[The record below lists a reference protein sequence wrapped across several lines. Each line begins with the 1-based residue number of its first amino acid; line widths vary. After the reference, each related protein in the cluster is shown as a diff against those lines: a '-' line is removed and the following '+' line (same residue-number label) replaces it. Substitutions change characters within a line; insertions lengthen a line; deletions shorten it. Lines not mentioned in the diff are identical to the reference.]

1 MILAAFP
8 LPVWIAGALI
18 LAGIVVLLQ
27 RLRVQRQVVR
37 VATALFWREAARAA
51 PASVLHRRFRHPL
64 AFLLVLLIVGLLWF
78 ASALPMLPPVAGVQ
92 TEVFYL
98 DASAAM
104 TAGDRFGEARRALIA
119 DVGAVPAE
127 HRAVYLGDLYG
138 TRLLAPG
145 EDIALLARRLAQVQ
159 PQAFASAFPAWR
171 RELPARLETGGPVRL
186 HYYGTAATLQAAVSA
201 ADTGTRVVQGYIA
214 PPIAGNRG
222 IVALGALPAAS
233 GAWDKADVVLRLA
246 AAEGAPPAPTALAF
260 RRDGK
265 PFTPTLA
272 ALPSGRVLLRDVP
285 ADGALLEAAFRT
297 GDGFPAD
304 DRAALRLPER
314 HAIRVAILGQVP
326 SSLRAVL
333 AADDAIRLTRPTD
346 AEVLVTDGTAGA
358 AIAKPSLLLAP
369 AASQRTTFTFALPR
383 GGTTETLTAALDQL
397 GLGKLDARDLA
408 DALHRPVTVAMQDAG
423 VRTIA
428 VWRELFSPDSDFAR
442 ARTMPLFV
450 GRAIRWLAA
459 PTPWIAFAPAGG
471 TLTDRVAPDPWS
483 ALSLPGMD
491 AADTGVAL
499 PAAGAANL
507 DGVAVQVSLTDAGTT
522 LGTGAVLPIDK
533 AGAAS
538 HPLPR
543 DIPFTLALVAAAL
556 LLAGEWVLFQRGRLP

>member
-8 LPVWIAGALI
+8 LSVWIAGALVLAAI
-18 LAGIVVLLQ
+18 LVVLQ

-37 VATALFWREAARAA
+37 VATSLFWREAARAA
-51 PASVLHRRFRHPL
+51 PASVLHRRFRHLL

-78 ASALPMLPPVAGVQ
+78 ASALPMLRPVAGAQ
-92 TEVFYL
+92 TDAFYL

-119 DVGAVPAE
+119 DVGAVPAD
-127 HRAVYLGDLYG
+127 HRAVYFGDLYG

-145 EDIALLARRLAQVQ
+145 EDIALLARRLAQVR
-159 PQAFASAFPAWR
+159 PQAFASAFPAWFR
-171 RELPARLETGGPVRL
+171 TMRAQWQGNGPVKL
-186 HYYGTAATLQAAVSA
+186 HYYGSAATMQAALSSA
-201 ADTGTRVVQGYIA
+201 DAETRLVQGYIA

-222 IVALGALPAAS
+222 IVALGAVPAAS
-233 GAWDKADVVLRLA
+233 GAWDKADIVLRLA
-246 AAEGAPPAPTALAF
+246 ASEGAAPAPSTLVF

-265 PFTPTLA
+265 PFTPALT
-272 ALPSGRVLLRDVP
+272 ALPGGRALLRDVP
-285 ADGALLEAAFRT
+285 ADGTLLEAAFRT

-314 HAIRVAILGQVP
+314 HPIRVAILGPLP

-333 AADDAIRLTRPTD
+333 AADDAIRLTRPAD
-346 AEVLVTDGTAGA
+346 AEVLVTEGSGQA
-358 AIAKPSLLLAP
+358 AVAKPSLLLAP
-369 AASQRTTFTFALPR
+369 AASQPATFAFTLPQ
-383 GGTTETLTAALDQL
+383 GGTTEMLTAALDQL

-408 DALHRPVTVAMQDAG
+408 DALHRPVTVAMQDGG

-428 VWRELFSPDSDFAR
+428 VWRELFDPEGDFAR
-442 ARTMPLFV
+442 TRTMPLFV

-459 PTPWIAFAPAGG
+459 PKPWIPFAPAGG
-471 TLTDRVAPDPWS
+471 VLTDRVALDPWS
-483 ALSLPGMD
+483 AGSGI
-491 AADTGVAL
+491 AL
-499 PAAGAANL
+499 PAMGATRL
-507 DGVAVQVSLTDAGTT
+507 DGAPAEVSLTDAATT
-522 LGTGAVLPIDK
+522 RGTGATLPADQP
-533 AGAAS
+533 GTAS

-543 DIPFTLALVAAAL
+543 DLPFTLALVAAAL